1 MTVLLVLATFVLFLV
16 IDHFYSK
23 RPAVRTVMEVQ
34 AQPAVGAML
43 QPNVVSG
50 FIVPENLRYHPG
62 HTWALSESPKLVR
75 IGFDD
80 FASRLM
86 GKVEKITLP
95 QRGQWVRQGQK
106 IWSVQRNGIKTDMVS
121 PIEGVVTEINESA
134 AANPQAARHDPYG
147 EGWLLTV
154 ESPDAKLNFRNLL
167 NGDLARWWMEEAA
180 TRLRSHL
187 PLPAGAVAQDG
198 GLAVSDLGSGL
209 NDEAWAQATREFFL
223 G

>member
-1 MTVLLVLATFVLFLV
+1 VTVLLVLATFVLFLV

-23 RPAVRTVMEVQ
+23 RPAVRPVMEVQ
-34 AQPAVGAML
+34 PQPAATMTL

-50 FIVPENLRYHPG
+50 FVVPENLRYHPG
-62 HTWALSESPKLVR
+62 HTWALAESPKLVR

-86 GKVEKITLP
+86 GKIEKITLP

-106 IWSVQRNGIKTDMVS
+106 IWSVERNGVKTDMVS
-121 PIEGVVTEINESA
+121 PIEGVVTEINQAAAENPESA
-134 AANPQAARHDPYG
+134 RRDPYG
-147 EGWLLTV
+147 DGWMLTV

-167 NGDLARWWMEEAA
+167 NGDLARWWMEEAS
-180 TRLRSHL
+180 TRLRSAL
-187 PLPAGAVAQDG
+187 QMPAGAFAQDG
-198 GLAVSDLGSGL
+198 GVVVSDLGSGL
-209 NDEAWAQATREFFL
+209 TDEAWAQATREFFL